1 MIQDDSRWFKMIQDD
16 SSNSCDSSV
25 HCRMHWKPLYIAVLQ
40 LQSELWALEDALV
53 ASGGFMIKWHCCE
66 LLMGT
71 MNLHESPIKWT
82 QGQIITFKE
91 MPSNLLPWDSSPI
104 LALKVKMHC
113 GFSQKSCNHSR
124 ASARN
129 MWRNALS
136 KHQHASTRNV
146 RSEKGQRTQPL
157 QPMAWQP
164 KRPTHRH
171 VLLNVGPVPQPAPA
185 KDMLCCGKPG
195 PQYHPRYP
203 SGPAEK
209 RLRGGSTRLDKARWI
224 CEVFFT
230 FDTSVVPTKLI
241 QLHNGIVRKTG
252 CLPTSQHKPK
262 LRPPIPFLQPGQ
274 VRETWRNL
282 QQCVNLSTS
291 KIKLKC
297 DKFNTTNTTNI

>member
-1 MIQDDSRWFKMIQDD
+1 MIQDD

-53 ASGGFMIKWHCCE
+53 ASGGFMRKWHCCE

-91 MPSNLLPWDSSPI
+91 MPSNLLPCDSSPI
-104 LALKVKMHC
+104 LALKVKMLC

-146 RSEKGQRTQPL
+146 RSEKGQRTQPKL
-157 QPMAWQP
+157 SAANG
-164 KRPTHRH
+164 
-171 VLLNVGPVPQPAPA
+171 LAA
-185 KDMLCCGKPG
+185 KTPNSSSC
-195 PQYHPRYP
+195 
-203 SGPAEK
+203 PAECWP
-209 RLRGGSTRLDKARWI
+209 RTSASSVATRCAVANRDHNTIQDIQAAQKKDF
-224 CEVFFT
+224 EV
-230 FDTSVVPTKLI
+230 
-241 QLHNGIVRKTG
+241 VRQG
-252 CLPTSQHKPK
+252 
-262 LRPPIPFLQPGQ
+262 
-274 VRETWRNL
+274 
-282 QQCVNLSTS
+282 
-291 KIKLKC
+291 
-297 DKFNTTNTTNI
+297 